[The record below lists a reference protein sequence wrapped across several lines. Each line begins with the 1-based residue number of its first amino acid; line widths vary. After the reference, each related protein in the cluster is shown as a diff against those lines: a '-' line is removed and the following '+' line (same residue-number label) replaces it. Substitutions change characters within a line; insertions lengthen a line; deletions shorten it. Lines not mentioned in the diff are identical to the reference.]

1 MSKIF
6 SIVQQ
11 AAAAASPPPTG
22 DSYFSD
28 VSLLLSGNGTNGDN
42 NNTFTDSSTNG
53 FTVTKTGDVVQG
65 SFSPYGNNWSVYF
78 DDSTSNQ
85 YLQVADSSTFDAT
98 TSLCIE
104 AWFYMTSAPGSGANA
119 HAIVNKWVS
128 TTPGQR
134 TIFID
139 VEDTGLR
146 VYADLQGASNPVL
159 ITTDGGAISQN
170 EWHHVAVTWDG
181 STYRAFLDGVLE
193 GSTTSSSAPVASS
206 QPVRVGYNTN
216 THYFGGYISNVR
228 WVTNGGAI
236 YTSNFTPPTEPLTA
250 ISGTALLL
258 NSSNGFKDESTNN
271 HTVTVNGDPEVT
283 PFSPFKND
291 DARTLSTDGGSG
303 YFDGSGDYLSASSSV
318 FSSPASTWTIE
329 AWAYWDGGSKTGFH
343 GVVGS
348 WPTEGYSSNN
358 SFVME
363 NVSGT
368 MMFYYIYGSSSGNGI
383 SMGTFNAHEWNHFK
397 VIKTATHYFAYKN
410 GVQQSSTTLGANFK
424 GTTNNVT
431 VGGYITGA
439 TAYWPGYIA
448 DVRIQSG
455 GTSGNFTPPTS
466 PLESSGTTYFHTGFQ
481 DAGIYDYTG
490 INNVDTV
497 GNAQIDTSTKKYG
510 TGSIEF
516 DGSGD
521 YLKLGPDTDLEI
533 GTGDFTIEGWI
544 YTNTTDYKGVFQFAN
559 SHLPGSII
567 GPALFWQPST
577 NLWRVYSS
585 ADSYH
590 DVTETIN
597 VNTWYHFALVRDSGV
612 YELFVNGVSKM
623 SFTNAHNIN
632 YSHLVIGGN
641 YSASYLMDGHIDDF
655 RVTKGVARYT
665 STFTPPSAAL
675 PKF

>member
-11 AAAAASPPPTG
+11 AAATASPPPPTPPTG

-42 NNTFTDSSTNG
+42 NNTFTDSSSNN
-53 FTVTKTGDVVQG
+53 FTVNESASVIQG
-65 SFSPYGNNWSVYF
+65 SFSPYGDNWSVYF

-104 AWFYMTSAPGSGANA
+104 AWFYMTSSPGSGPNA
-119 HAIVNKWVS
+119 HAVVNKWVS

-139 VEDTGLR
+139 IENTGLR

-159 ITTDGGAISQN
+159 ITTDGGAIDLYS
-170 EWHHVAVTWDG
+170 WHHVAVTWDG

-193 GSTTSSSAPVASS
+193 GSTASTSAPVASS

-216 THYFGGYISNVR
+216 THWFGGYISNVR
-228 WVTNGGAI
+228 WVTNGGAN
-236 YTSNFTPPTEPLTA
+236 YTSDFTPPTEPLTA

-271 HTVTVNGDPEVT
+271 HTVTVNGAPEVT
-283 PFSPFKND
+283 PFSPFKNS
-291 DARTLSTDGGSG
+291 DARDITTDGGSA
-303 YFDGSGDYLSASSSV
+303 YFFNSYVYTEDSV
-318 FSSPASTWTIE
+318 SNISTIQDFTME
-329 AWAYWDGGSKTGFH
+329 AWIYITNLNYTRGIFQSDRADDSLAMRVLDDGKLDVVKTNSANLYQSAAGVIKKNQWHHVAVTRDGGDVKLFAD
-343 GVVGS
+343 GVIVDTASGSTSDFAGGEAIVGS
-348 WPTEGYSSNN
+348 RWISG
-358 SFVME
+358 SFNPFV
-363 NVSGT
+363 
-368 MMFYYIYGSSSGNGI
+368 
-383 SMGTFNAHEWNHFK
+383 
-397 VIKTATHYFAYKN
+397 
-410 GVQQSSTTLGANFK
+410 
-424 GTTNNVT
+424 
-431 VGGYITGA
+431 GYISDARFVLGSA
-439 TAYWPGYIA
+439 VY
-448 DVRIQSG
+448 
-455 GTSGNFTPPTS
+455 TSAFTPPTS
-466 PLESSGTTYFHTGFQ
+466 PLTAVTNTEVLFNFQ
-481 DAGIYDYTG
+481 DAGIYDLSG
-490 INNVDTV
+490 INNLDTV

-585 ADSYH
+585 AGSYH

-623 SFTNAHNIN
+623 SFTNAHDIN